1 MTHNHILSRFLS
13 RNPKKSPGPS
23 HKPGGQSLS
32 SCVQCDKRR
41 NIWIH
46 TDYPWCKASL
56 LPLELVVYVNT
67 AKLKQRNKQR
77 RVERRAGANT
87 KIISRRAPSLSPL
100 LRAFLFS
107 HRFKYYYIQFILF
120 KYTLNVKKVPLFH
133 IYIIKISP
141 ASK

>member
-1 MTHNHILSRFLS
+1 MSRFLS

-23 HKPGGQSLS
+23 HTPGGQSLS

-87 KIISRRAPSLSPL
+87 KIISRRAPDLSPL

-107 HRFKYYYIQFILF
+107 HRFKVLLHI
-120 KYTLNVKKVPLFH
+120 YTLNVKKVPLFH